1 MDELQAALV
10 ALNKAA
16 YDAIRAGQDTT
27 AYPDLNRQ
35 ALRRIAREFARA
47 AFAAPKPHRNY

>member
-35 ALRRIAREFARA
+35 ALRRIARETDNLVDTRGKEA
-47 AFAAPKPHRNY
+47 